1 LSKIKRTKLIIKL
14 TEFIRQLQFIASQ
27 MGSHPALDDSLS
39 FYIERGDELIQL
51 EIVEIDSLR
60 TIGCNCWYG
69 ASIEL
74 KELYP
79 LQTQGTMI

>member
-1 LSKIKRTKLIIKL
+1 MKL
-14 TEFIRQLQFIASQ
+14 TEFIKQLQFIASQ

-39 FYIERGDELIQL
+39 FYIERDDELIQL

-60 TIGCNCWYG
+60 TIGCNCCYG

-79 LQTQGTMI
+79 LQVMETVV